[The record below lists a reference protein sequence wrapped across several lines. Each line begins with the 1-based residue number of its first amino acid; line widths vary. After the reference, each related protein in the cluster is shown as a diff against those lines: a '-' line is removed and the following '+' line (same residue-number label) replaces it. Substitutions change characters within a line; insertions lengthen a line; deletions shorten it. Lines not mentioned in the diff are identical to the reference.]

1 LAVCRAFDPFI
12 QGKLIPVGTF
22 TYSDSI
28 IYVYSDF
35 AVSSLFM
42 SAKGTQAISGKLE
55 DLEPDPG
62 SMRHGS
68 LNESDGF
75 NKNGIANSKRKETP
89 AYALALSEVSPTSV
103 FGHLRSGF
111 HHRQR

>member
-1 LAVCRAFDPFI
+1 LWSFRSI
-12 QGKLIPVGTF
+12 QGKLILIGTF

-62 SMRHGS
+62 SMRYGS
-68 LNESDGF
+68 RNESDGF
-75 NKNGIANSKRKETP
+75 NKNGIANSPRKETP
-89 AYALALSEVSPTSV
+89 AYALALGEVSPAGV
-103 FGHLRSGF
+103 FGHLRPGF
-111 HHRQR
+111 YYCQR